1 MSIIKKT
8 GSITALLACFSY
20 GSVNSVYAAQLNFR
34 DPFQGESTAQPAAP
48 AAVDSELCEEEPA
61 PKSNLNSLNLGP
73 NLVASA
79 VASDTPL
86 GLQGRTLIAQ
96 APICDLGGVA
106 PEGGASLGSAFPV
119 LPLLGA
125 LAGAGGI
132 AAIAAAG
139 GGDNGTPVVPE
150 PAELATA
157 SLFASLG
164 VAGVLLRRRKKSN
177 EDA

>member
-8 GSITALLACFSY
+8 GSITALLACLSY
-20 GSVNSVYAAQLNFR
+20 GSVNSVHAAQLDFQ
-34 DPFQGESTAQPAAP
+34 DPFKGDTTAQP

-61 PKSNLNSLNLGP
+61 PKPELNSQSLGP
-73 NLVASA
+73 NLIASA

-86 GLQGRTLIAQ
+86 GLQGGTLVAQ

-106 PEGGASLGSAFPV
+106 PEGGASLGSAFPI
-119 LPLLGA
+119 LPLLGG
-125 LAGAGGI
+125 L
-132 AAIAAAG
+132 AAAG
-139 GGDNGTPVVPE
+139 GTAALIATAGGDDDDPVPVVPE

-164 VAGVLLRRRKKSN
+164 VAGVLLRRKKKSN
-177 EDA
+177 DDM

>member
-1 MSIIKKT
+1 MIIIKKT
-8 GSITALLACFSY
+8 GSIPALLACFSY
-20 GSVNSVYAAQLNFR
+20 GSVNSVSAAQLDFQ
-34 DPFQGESTAQPAAP
+34 DPSQGESTEQPAP
-48 AAVDSELCEEEPA
+48 AAVDSELCEEETA

-79 VASDTPL
+79 VASDIPL
-86 GLQGRTLIAQ
+86 GLQSRTLVAQ
-96 APICDLGGVA
+96 AICDLGGVA
-106 PEGGASLGSAFPV
+106 PEGGASLGGGFPL
-119 LPLLGA
+119 LPLLGGLGA
-125 LAGAGGI
+125 AGGI
-132 AAIAAAG
+132 AAIAAG
-139 GGDNGTPVVPE
+139 GGGGNNGTPVVPE